1 MPFGLS
7 VHLFF
12 FRMKHLVG
20 GFGWCVSG
28 AIAGACQFACLP
40 AGVSWTNS
48 IICCCGLLGGGSLTA
63 WLCEDVDDYEQRF
76 CLVWLTACL
85 TFRQSSDQ
93 FRSSDIRT
101 DGLCQFVWLPELLCC
116 CCCCCCYWVSV
127 VWSAIDR
134 PTDGQTDERIDRA
147 SKRVS
152 WAITVANQAA
162 SQLLIVLWV
171 GNVCWFR
178 WTRAFYC
185 FLAVFIYLFFSV
197 NYSRYIGIFS
207 YGADQPQMF
216 STNANIFAR
225 RM

>member
-1 MPFGLS
+1 MYAFWS
-7 VHLFF
+7 VRPSVF
-12 FRMKHLVG
+12 FRMKHLWG
-20 GFGWCVSG
+20 GVGWCVSG

-76 CLVWLTACL
+76 CLVWLTAWRSDSRL
-85 TFRQSSDQ
+85 ISSDRQ
-93 FRSSDIRT
+93 ISGRT
-101 DGLCQFVWLPELLCC
+101 DCVSLFGCLS
-116 CCCCCCYWVSV
+116 CCCCCYWVSV
-127 VWSAIDR
+127 VWSTIDR
-134 PTDGQTDERIDRA
+134 PTDGETDERIDRA

-185 FLAVFIYLFFSV
+185 FLAVFIYLFFL
-197 NYSRYIGIFS
+197 
-207 YGADQPQMF
+207 
-216 STNANIFAR
+216 
-225 RM
+225 

>member
-1 MPFGLS
+1 MLWS
-7 VHLFF
+7 VRRRQSDCLIVWRRRRLRTTFLFS
-12 FRMKHLVG
+12 VTD
-20 GFGWCVSG
+20 
-28 AIAGACQFACLP
+28 CLP
-40 AGVSWTNS
+40 DVPTVARSVQIVRYPDERIVSV
-48 IICCCGLLGGGSLTA
+48 CLAA
-63 WLCEDVDDYEQRF
+63 WV
-76 CLVWLTACL
+76 V
-85 TFRQSSDQ
+85 
-93 FRSSDIRT
+93 
-101 DGLCQFVWLPELLCC
+101 V
-116 CCCCCCYWVSV
+116 CCCCCYWVSV
-127 VWSAIDR
+127 VWSTIDR